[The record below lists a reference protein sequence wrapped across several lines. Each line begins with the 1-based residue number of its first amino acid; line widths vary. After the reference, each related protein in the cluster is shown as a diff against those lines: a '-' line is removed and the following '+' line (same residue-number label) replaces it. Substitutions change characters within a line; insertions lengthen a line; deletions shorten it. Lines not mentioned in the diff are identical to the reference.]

1 MDIKVKDHDDVVRDS
16 STGVILNID
25 EEELQRYR
33 KRKADLLREQD
44 REREFQALKNEVKDM
59 RAMLVEIYQAMVNK

>member
-1 MDIKVKDHDDVVRDS
+1 MDIKVKDHDYVVRDS

-44 REREFQALKNEVKDM
+44 REREFQTLKNEVKDM
-59 RAMLVEIYQAMVNK
+59 RAMLTEIYKAMVNK

>member
-1 MDIKVKDHDDVVRDS
+1 MDIKVKDHDDVVMDS

-44 REREFQALKNEVKDM
+44 REREFQTLKNEVKDM
-59 RAMLVEIYQAMVNK
+59 RAMLTEIYKAMVNK

>member
-16 STGVILNID
+16 GTGVILNID

-44 REREFQALKNEVKDM
+44 REREFQTLKNEVKDM

>member
-16 STGVILNID
+16 NTGVILNID

-44 REREFQALKNEVKDM
+44 REREFQTLKNEVKDM